1 MKLSK
6 ISLSATFLHG
16 QGRVNFARGTF
27 FRVYSLM
34 RDNSEWSY
42 GGNSDMPAEIK
53 GFIIG
58 DMLQLFINDILDQF
72 YFWNPKDYDEAMS
85 SLDYY
90 LNHILEILDTSDIT
104 DGDFDF

>member
-1 MKLSK
+1 MIITDKNGLQK
-6 ISLSATFLHG
+6 RKTHIEDLAHEFIDG
-16 QGRVNFARGTF
+16 GTWA
-27 FRVYSLM
+27 SLM

-90 LNHILEILDTSDIT
+90 LNNISEILDTSDIT

>member
-1 MKLSK
+1 MNINLKAAKRS
-6 ISLSATFLHG
+6 IGPRRPFLA
-16 QGRVNFARGTF
+16 QKDNF
-27 FRVYSLM
+27 
-34 RDNSEWSY
+34 EWSY
-42 GGNSDMPAEIK
+42 GGNHDITAEIK

-72 YFWNPKDYDEAMS
+72 YFWNPKDYDKAMS

-90 LNHILEILDTSDIT
+90 LNHISEILDTSDIT